1 MTFLRVRVRVL
12 QHSAQRAAQGSLFAL
27 LALLALHALRVRVA
41 LVLRVRVRVAMALVV
56 MRGMFLVAMLRP
68 RTTSVFYALYD
79 DLFFFISVIS
89 LFIVFISVISLFI
102 GLNYGYDG
110 TEQAVLNGDAKFG
123 QASQDCCHKCVIV
136 VGDKSKV
143 AYLWVHLVGKA

>member
-89 LFIVFISVISLFI
+89 LFIGF
-102 GLNYGYDG
+102 NYGYDG

>member
-68 RTTSVFYALYD
+68 RTTSVFYALW
-79 DLFFFISVIS
+79 
-89 LFIVFISVISLFI
+89 FI
-102 GLNYGYDG
+102 GFNYGYDG